1 MALIEIFSPRA
12 ESSIAAQALSPLPAD
27 LNGKVVGLLNNDK
40 PNAEV
45 LLAAAEAAIAQAF
58 NVGEIVRAWKPRT
71 GAAPTP
77 QQMAD
82 LSRCDLVIN
91 ALGD

>member
-1 MALIEIFSPRA
+1 MALVEIFSPRA
-12 ESSIAAQALSPLPAD
+12 ESRVAARELTSLPAD
-27 LNGKVVGLLNNDK
+27 LNGKVVGFLNNDK
-40 PNAEV
+40 PNADI
-45 LLAAAEAAIAQAF
+45 LLDAAEQAIIGSF
-58 NVGEIVRAWKPRT
+58 RPGEIVRAWKPKT

-77 QQMAD
+77 AQMAD